1 MAGIR
6 LGYGLSENEELL
18 EKMAQVT
25 QPWNISV
32 MAEMAGIA
40 ALKENAYVE
49 KGRKTIFEEAPCL
62 KKGLEGE

>member
-25 QPWNISV
+25 QP
-32 MAEMAGIA
+32 GIF
-40 ALKENAYVE
+40 LLWQKWQ
-49 KGRKTIFEEAPCL
+49 
-62 KKGLEGE
+62 GLLP

>member
-49 KGRKTIFEEAPCL
+49 KGRKNNI
-62 KKGLEGE
+62 